1 MTHRTSSPTL
11 ITLAAA
17 CILTVA
23 MGLPQQAAAADTG
36 IALGA
41 GIGLRGVG
49 IDLTG
54 RLLDGYLNVR
64 GGYNWLNI
72 DYDAE
77 TDDVEYTIA
86 ADLTGYNA
94 WLDYHPFKNHFRI
107 SAGAV
112 FNGDGVDATAQLA
125 DSTSIGGNDY
135 TPEQVGTLTGTI
147 TMTSD
152 VSPYIGIGFGNPVKR
167 GQRWSFMFDIGV
179 IIQEYEVI
187 LGADGIIAQDP
198 QFQSD
203 LAQEESE
210 LQEEL
215 DKLNIYPVLSA
226 GISYQ
231 F

>member
-1 MTHRTSSPTL
+1 MTHRTTSPTL

-17 CILTVA
+17 CMLTVA
-23 MGLPQQAAAADTG
+23 MSLPQQAAAADTG

-41 GIGLRGVG
+41 RLGLRGVG

-54 RLLDGYLNVR
+54 RVLDGYLNVR
-64 GGYNWLNI
+64 GGYNWLDV

-112 FNGDGVDATAQLA
+112 FNGDGVDATADLA
-125 DSTSIGGNDY
+125 DSTSIGGNEY
-135 TPEQVGTLTGTI
+135 TPEQVGTLSGTI
-147 TMTSD
+147 TLTSEI
-152 VSPYIGIGFGNPVKR
+152 SPYIGIGFGNPVKR
-167 GQRWSFMFDIGV
+167 GQRLSFMFDIGV
-179 IIQEYEVI
+179 IFQDYEVA
-187 LGADGIIAQDP
+187 LGASGPIANVP
-198 QFQSD
+198 QFQDD
-203 LAQEESE
+203 LAQEEAD

-215 DKLNIYPVLSA
+215 DKYSIYPVLSI
-226 GISYQ
+226 GMSYQ